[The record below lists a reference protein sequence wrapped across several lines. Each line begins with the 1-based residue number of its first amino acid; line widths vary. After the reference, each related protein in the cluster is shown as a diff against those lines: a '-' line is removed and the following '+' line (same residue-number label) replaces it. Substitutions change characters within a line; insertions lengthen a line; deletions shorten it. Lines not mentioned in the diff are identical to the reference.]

1 MTGALTGV
9 RGAANGAAM
18 VRPLRARPS
27 VLTIVHVVMGRT
39 LASRNGRVANFIR
52 PLAAISSGPGK
63 PGPSTGSGGVARGS
77 TLLSRDSRMAPVT
90 PSAAA

>member
-52 PLAAISSGPGK
+52 PLAAISSGPG
-63 PGPSTGSGGVARGS
+63 TGALHRVGRCRAGLDTAQ
-77 TLLSRDSRMAPVT
+77 P
-90 PSAAA
+90 